1 MTRLTTI
8 RLRGRLNASDMTA
21 PTWTCCLCKRPF
33 TPKGRESVTAC
44 RQCRVSFL
52 SSMELSSPDK
62 QAWHTEVQRL
72 RTQIAA
78 LYAELETAEASYE
91 PWRVKPVPELGA

>member
-1 MTRLTTI
+1 
-8 RLRGRLNASDMTA
+8 
-21 PTWTCCLCKRPF
+21 
-33 TPKGRESVTAC
+33 
-44 RQCRVSFL
+44 
-52 SSMELSSPDK
+52 MELSSPDK